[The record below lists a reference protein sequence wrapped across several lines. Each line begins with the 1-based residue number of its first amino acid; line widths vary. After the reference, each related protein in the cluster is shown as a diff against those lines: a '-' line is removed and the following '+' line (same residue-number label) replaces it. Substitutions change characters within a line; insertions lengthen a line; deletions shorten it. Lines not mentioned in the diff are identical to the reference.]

1 MASIQVNA
9 TWANGKTLGEFC
21 KILQERMKYMNETAR
36 DSIAA
41 CAINVLKGI
50 RTVTKVAKESSIKV
64 KVDADNTLYP
74 SCTTRSAKKILCV
87 RYKGSNERY
96 TGNERLVSTGAAGKM
111 NAFNVYRFEDTL
123 SPKLTKYLII
133 APSRQAAKA
142 KAKQIVR
149 SRQIRYAGLAR
160 RAVSVLMMKTGTKNV
175 ADNVPMRVSQ
185 KAKEVTDHR
194 EVIAKAADGSGGKY
208 ALVLTDNLNYAL
220 NAVKGGKAAVDT
232 QMKKAMNKIV
242 SVINQKL
249 KKNGGLLG
257 PNKLEIP
264 FPEVRQRRK

>member
-1 MASIQVNA
+1 M
-9 TWANGKTLGEFC
+9 
-21 KILQERMKYMNETAR
+21 
-36 DSIAA
+36 
-41 CAINVLKGI
+41 
-50 RTVTKVAKESSIKV
+50 
-64 KVDADNTLYP
+64 
-74 SCTTRSAKKILCV
+74 
-87 RYKGSNERY
+87 
-96 TGNERLVSTGAAGKM
+96 
-111 NAFNVYRFEDTL
+111 YRFQDAL
-123 SPKLTKYLII
+123 SPKMTTYLIL

-160 RAVSVLMMKTGTKNV
+160 RAISMLMMKTSTKNV

-185 KAKEVTDHR
+185 KANEVTDRR
-194 EVIAKAADGSGGKY
+194 EIIAKAADGNGGKY
-208 ALVLTDNLNYAL
+208 ALVLDDNLRYAKD
-220 NAVKGGKAAVDT
+220 AVKGGKAAVDM

-257 PNKLEIP
+257 PNKLETP